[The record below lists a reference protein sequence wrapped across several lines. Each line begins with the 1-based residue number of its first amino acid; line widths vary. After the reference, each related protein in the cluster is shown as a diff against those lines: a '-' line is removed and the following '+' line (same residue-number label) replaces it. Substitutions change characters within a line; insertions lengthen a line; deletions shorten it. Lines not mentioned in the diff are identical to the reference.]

1 MEIKTN
7 LDAVLIGRILAAIV
21 IVLSFA
27 YSVKAATESSYNE
40 FWVFLSAFITPLAI
54 GFLIIMVTEAVKE
67 LRGRGEEKEA
77 QD

>member
-27 YSVKAATESSYNE
+27 YSVKAATEASYNE
-40 FWVFLSAFITPLAI
+40 FWVFLSVFITPLAI